1 MSSPSRRT
9 PGRARREDGTA
20 RSRSTRSSRCSKP
33 SSSSSLL
40 LPLLLLL
47 ALTLVAATARV
58 VVASSSSP
66 PSSPPSDAADDAAG
80 GIPVLEPG
88 GVGDDDDG
96 GGGPRRRVR
105 FGERVALEELG
116 PIIVNDDCTM
126 RRISNWDALSAR
138 ERRGVSARVV
148 ERNAAR
154 LARCREADAAGGD
167 GDGDG
172 GDGDGGGGGDGG
184 VGDEAAASIGGDVE
198 RVRGDERGDDGDVAS
213 ERGGR
218 EEL

>member
-1 MSSPSRRT
+1 M
-9 PGRARREDGTA
+9 
-20 RSRSTRSSRCSKP
+20 
-33 SSSSSLL
+33 
-40 LPLLLLL
+40 
-47 ALTLVAATARV
+47 TLVAATARV

-66 PSSPPSDAADDAAG
+66 SSPPPSDGADDAAG

-88 GVGDDDDG
+88 GVGDDDNGG

-198 RVRGDERGDDGDVAS
+198 RVRGDERGDDGDVAR